1 MFNEIINNTLFISV
15 ISLNG
20 GLLYKCF
27 KDIYDESKM
36 KNNVFMSYSNSIF
49 NTGMF
54 TGALIGVTYTF
65 LKCSLTLNEMLKLK
79 NWNLYLILDI

>member
-1 MFNEIINNTLFISV
+1 MFNEIINNTLLISV

-20 GLLYKCF
+20 GVLYKCF
-27 KDIYDESKM
+27 KDIYDENKM
-36 KNNVFMSYSNSIF
+36 KNNVFMSHSNSIF

-65 LKCSLTLNEMLKLK
+65 LKCPLPIQQMLKLE
-79 NWNLYLILDI
+79 N